1 MQRQRRLLFGGD
13 YNPDQWPA
21 ETLQEDVRLFK
32 AAGINS
38 ATVGIFAWSKL
49 EPRPGRYE
57 WGWLDDVIEHLHAH
71 GISVILATP
80 TAAPPV
86 WLYQLYP
93 DVLPVDE
100 NGLRYGYGSRRHYC
114 PNHPAYR
121 HHARQITTELAKR
134 YGRHPAVTHWHVDNE
149 YGCHISACYCPRCV
163 AAFRQWLQQRY
174 QTLEELNKAWYTAFW
189 SQTYGAWEEIDAP
202 RRTTTY
208 HNPGHVLD
216 WRRFMS
222 DSYLACFLEQ
232 KEIIR
237 AFSPGVPVTTNFMA
251 WFDGLDYH
259 AWAPHLDV
267 VSWDSYPPTG
277 ADPAETAAR
286 HDLMRG
292 LKGGRAPF
300 LLMEQSP
307 SQVNWMEYNRPQR
320 PGEMRLRS
328 WQAVAHGADA
338 ICFFQLRQSQGGA
351 EKFHAAVIGHDG
363 GSETRVFREVARLGA
378 ELARVGERIT
388 GSEVRA
394 EVAILFSWPSWWAVE
409 QPPRI
414 SKGLR
419 YVDEVMRYYR
429 ALWQQHIE
437 VDVVSPDA
445 DLSRYRLVVVPLLR
459 IVTPE
464 LAQRL
469 QRYVED
475 GGGLLV
481 TYHSGLTDVHD
492 RAHLGG
498 YPGPLRRL
506 CGVWVEEFDVLPP
519 GQTVRVRTSES
530 LVPWDGVYEAEF
542 WCDVMHLEGA
552 RTLATYEDEYYRG
565 MPAVTEHRVG
575 RGRVV
580 YVGTA
585 LQPKGTRDLI
595 GWLTRSL
602 GIAPVLDAPDG
613 VEVLRRWPVVEGD
626 GDRSSGQGPILFIL
640 NHRTTPVTLS
650 LDGTYVDLLSGE
662 TCSGS
667 VELSSRDVRVLIAS
681 PSELQS

>member
-1 MQRQRRLLFGGD
+1 MLFGGD

-38 ATVGIFAWSKL
+38 ATVGIFAWSRL

-57 WGWLDDVIEHLHAH
+57 WGWLDDVIERLHAH

-86 WLYQLYP
+86 WLYQMYP

-121 HHARQITTELAKR
+121 YHARQIAIELARR
-134 YGRHPAVTHWHVDNE
+134 YGRHPAITHWHVDNE

-163 AAFRQWLQQRY
+163 AAFRRWLQQRY
-174 QTLEELNKAWYTAFW
+174 KTLDQLNKAWYTAFW

-202 RRTTTY
+202 RHTTTY
-208 HNPGHVLD
+208 HNPGHALD

-232 KEIIR
+232 KEILR
-237 AFSPGVPVTTNFMA
+237 ELSPGVPVTTNFMA

-277 ADPAETAAR
+277 ADPAEAAAR

-292 LKGGRAPF
+292 LKGGREPF

-338 ICFFQLRQSQGGA
+338 VCFFQLRQSQGGA

-363 GSETRVFREVARLGA
+363 GPDTRVFREVARLGA
-378 ELARVGERIT
+378 ELAKVGERVA
-388 GSEVRA
+388 GSEVRS

-414 SKGLR
+414 SSGLR

-429 ALWQQHIE
+429 ALWQEHLE
-437 VDVVSPDA
+437 VDVISPEA
-445 DLSRYRLVVVPLLR
+445 DLSRYRLVVAPLLR

-464 LAQRL
+464 LAHRL

-475 GGGLLV
+475 GGGLVV
-481 TYHSGLTDVHD
+481 TYHSGLTDAHD
-492 RAHLGG
+492 RVHLGG

-519 GQTVRVRTSES
+519 GQSVRVRTTEA
-530 LVPWDGVYEAEF
+530 LMPWEGVYDAEV
-542 WCDVMHLEGA
+542 WCDVLHLEGA
-552 RTLATYEDEYYRG
+552 RALATYVDEYYRG
-565 MPAVTEHRVG
+565 TPAVTEYRVG
-575 RGRVV
+575 LGRVV

-585 LQPKGTRDLI
+585 LQPRGTRDLLR
-595 GWLTRSL
+595 WLTRSL

-613 VEVLRRWPVVEGD
+613 VEVLRRWPAAEGL
-626 GDRSSGQGPILFIL
+626 SEPSLGQGPILFIL
-640 NHRTTPVTLS
+640 NHLTTSATVS
-650 LDGTYVDLLSGE
+650 LDGAYVDLVSGE
-662 TCSGS
+662 TCDGR
-667 VELSSRDVRVLIAS
+667 VELPAREVRVLTPS
-681 PSELQS
+681 PSHLGS